1 MERTLDLVTTQP
13 LVSLPRIERLAWER
27 AVPGYYQVA
36 QRRAV
41 RCVALQVTLAGC
53 GWVWPTP
60 DSAPCAV
67 PRGRALIFIAGDP
80 PLAYGLG
87 TSEAW
92 EFVYAN
98 IVGSS
103 ALSIASEL
111 IARLGHVV
119 NLAADHPAVRALQV
133 RLPKIGHRE
142 STIDTASSARM
153 AWDLLTT
160 LTEMPPI
167 EETGDAALVAGAMA
181 FFRKRLGDDIGV
193 AEAARHLRVS
203 REHLSRIFGEHS
215 SLPPGAWLRR
225 LRLQHA
231 ERLLRSSEP
240 HSEPMPVAEV
250 ARSCGF
256 ATTSHFTQAF
266 RAHSG
271 STPAAF
277 RMRSRS

>member
-13 LVSLPRIERLAWER
+13 LVSLPRVERLAWER
-27 AVPGYYQVA
+27 AVPGYHHHA
-36 QRRAV
+36 QSRAV
-41 RCVALQVTLAGC
+41 RCVAIQVTLAGC

-60 DSAPCAV
+60 TSAPLAV
-67 PRGRALIFIAGDP
+67 PQGSALMFITGDP

-87 TSEAW
+87 TSAAW

-111 IARLGHVV
+111 IARHGHVV
-119 NLAADHPAVRALQV
+119 ALTPDHPAVRALLV
-133 RLPKIGHRE
+133 RVPKIGNQE
-142 STIDTASSARM
+142 TTIDTASSACL
-153 AWDLLTT
+153 ACDLLTSI
-160 LTEMPPI
+160 TEMPPI
-167 EETGDAALVAGAMA
+167 EETGNAALVAGAMA

-215 SLPPGAWLRR
+215 SLAPGAWLRR

-231 ERLLRSSEP
+231 ERLLRSSDP

>member
-13 LVSLPRIERLAWER
+13 LTSLPRVERLAWER
-27 AVPGYYQVA
+27 AAPGYHHLA

-41 RCVALQVTLAGC
+41 RCVAIQVTLSGC
-53 GWVWPTP
+53 GWVWSTTK
-60 DSAPCAV
+60 DAPVAI
-67 PRGRALIFIAGDP
+67 PRGTALMFIAGDL

-87 TSEAW
+87 TSDAW

-119 NLAADHPAVRALQV
+119 ALASDHPAVRALQLRV
-133 RLPKIGHRE
+133 PKNGHRE
-142 STIDTASSARM
+142 TTIDTASSARM
-153 AWDLLTT
+153 AWDLLTA
-160 LTEMPPI
+160 LTEI
-167 EETGDAALVAGAMA
+167 QSAEVSGDAELVARAIA
-181 FFRKRLGDDIGV
+181 FFRKNFADDIGV
-193 AEAARHLRVS
+193 ADAARHLGVS
-203 REHLSRIFGEHS
+203 REHLTRIFSHYA
-215 SLPPGAWLRR
+215 SLPPAAWLRH
-225 LRLQHA
+225 LRLQNA
-231 ERLLRSSEP
+231 ERLLR
-240 HSEPMPVAEV
+240 HSDPETKPTSMAEV
-250 ARSCGF
+250 ARRCGF

-277 RMRSRS
+277 RLRSRP

>member
-13 LVSLPRIERLAWER
+13 LVSLPRVERLAWER
-27 AVPGYYQVA
+27 AKPGYHHHA

-41 RCVALQVTLAGC
+41 RCVAIQVTLTGC

-60 DSAPCAV
+60 DSTPSAIPC
-67 PRGRALIFIAGDP
+67 GRALLFIAGDP

-87 TSEAW
+87 TSDAW

-111 IARLGHVV
+111 IARQGHLVT
-119 NLAADHPAVRALQV
+119 LAAEHPAVRALQV
-133 RLPKIGHRE
+133 RVPKTGHRE
-142 STIDTASSARM
+142 TTIDTASSARM

-160 LTEMPPI
+160 LTEISPT
-167 EETGDAALVAGAMA
+167 EESGDATLVAGAMA
-181 FFRKRLGDDIGV
+181 FFRQRLAEDIGV

-203 REHLSRIFGEHS
+203 REHLSRIFSEHC
-215 SLPPGAWLRR
+215 SLPPAAWLRR
-225 LRLQHA
+225 LRLEHA
-231 ERLLRSSEP
+231 ARLLRNPDTDTAPRS
-240 HSEPMPVAEV
+240 VAEV
-250 ARSCGF
+250 ARRCGF

-277 RMRSRS
+277 RVRSHA